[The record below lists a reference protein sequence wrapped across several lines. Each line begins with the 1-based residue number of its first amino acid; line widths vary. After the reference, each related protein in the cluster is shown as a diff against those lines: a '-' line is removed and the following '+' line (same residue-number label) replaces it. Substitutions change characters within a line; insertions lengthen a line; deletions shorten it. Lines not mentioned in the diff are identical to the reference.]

1 MFLNALIKSVNMPCD
16 LLGLVYTSNCEC
28 DVVLSYLKYCQWQ
41 WYFGLET
48 AERHM
53 IRICDVP

>member
-41 WYFGLET
+41 WYFVWTGNCRT
-48 AERHM
+48 AY
-53 IRICDVP
+53 DTNL